1 MSISYLSTNS
11 LFFSMN
17 RVFVGLL
24 LVFLVTQVLGVA
36 VGAILIGE
44 IASGEMEQPTIV
56 TENPDDPINAVAL
69 IAGILFFTGMLL
81 LFMLFFKGAKLFRL
95 LELFVVFTA
104 SLIVF
109 SAIIPGAAFIFAVEL
124 VALKLL
130 LPKSVLVRNAS
141 AVIAIAGVGALIG
154 VTLGVIPVL
163 VFLILLSVYDFI
175 AVFKTKHMVK
185 LAKGISKRNLS
196 FTVAI
201 PTKEHTFELGTGD
214 LVLPLV
220 FAVSVMNASPS
231 GFPLY
236 LLPAGLILLA
246 SLAGLL
252 FTINWV
258 SKHVGK
264 ALPAL
269 PLQAVLMIVAW
280 LLSKALGF

>member
-1 MSISYLSTNS
+1 MQ
-11 LFFSMN
+11 
-17 RVFVGLL
+17 RVFVGLGLIFL
-24 LVFLVTQVLGVA
+24 LSQVLGIA
-36 VGAILIGE
+36 VGTSLIGE

-56 TENPDDPINAVAL
+56 TENPDDPINAIAL
-69 IAGILFFTGMLL
+69 IAGILVFTGFLL
-81 LFMLFFKGAKLFRL
+81 LFMLFFKGAGLFRIM
-95 LELFVVFTA
+95 EIFVLFTA

-109 SAIIPGAAFIFAVEL
+109 SAFIPQAAFLFAVEII
-124 VALKLL
+124 ALRLL
-130 LPKSVLVRNAS
+130 LPKNVWIRNAAAII
-141 AVIAIAGVGALIG
+141 AVAGVGALIG

-175 AVFKTKHMVK
+175 AVFKTKHMVR
-185 LAKGISKRNLS
+185 LAKGITKRNLA

-201 PTKEHTFELGTGD
+201 PTKEHQFELGTGD

-220 FAVSVMNASPS
+220 FAVSVMKANQGL

-236 LLPAGLILLA
+236 VVPAAMILLA

-258 SKHVGK
+258 RKHLGK

-269 PLQAVLMIVAW
+269 PPQTALMIVAW